1 MENKKKLINQINE
14 LRTMLRNH
22 YKLIA
27 DDLYLI
33 TLATDEYLEWLSNGL
48 KGDELEVPKPE

>member
-1 MENKKKLINQINE
+1 MENRKKLISQINE
-14 LRTMLRNH
+14 LRITLRNH
-22 YKLIA
+22 YQLIA

-33 TLATDEYLEWLSNGL
+33 TLSTDEYLEWLSNGL